1 MPTLLQDLRYAART
15 LAKNPGFAAAAAL
28 TLALG
33 VGANTAIFSVVNGV
47 LLRPLPFAEP
57 ERLMIVWETDP
68 HNQSFREGASVPD
81 FFDWKHQSRRFERL
95 AASTAAE
102 RNLTGPGKEPERLE
116 IAAVSHDLFA
126 LLKIEPSLGRAFRP
140 EEDEPGGARV
150 AILSHG
156 IWQSRYGGAPE
167 ALGQIIT
174 LDGRDHEIVGV
185 MPTHFGFPADA
196 PLWVPLASATETFRE
211 VRGVHNLTVL
221 GRLKRGATREAAQA
235 EMAAIAAGL
244 EKQYPEDNRGRG
256 AAVESLHEAIV
267 GRVRPALLTLL
278 GAVGLVLLIA
288 CANVASLMLAR
299 ASTRSR
305 EIAIRTSLG
314 ASRFRLVRQLLT
326 ESVLLALIGGA
337 VGLAAA
343 FWGLEALLA
352 LSPANLPRSDS
363 IGIDLAVLGFS
374 FALSVVVGVVSGLVP
389 AIQSSSAAL
398 SETLNASSLRAGV
411 RGGTRGSLVVAEVA
425 MAVVLAVGAGLLI
438 KSFSRLRQV
447 DPGFRTENLLTLRI
461 TLPESK
467 YPTPPRS
474 EYPRWPK
481 AVSFYERL
489 LERSSAV
496 PGVISAAVALNHPLA
511 SGWTSQIE
519 IVGRPEPPGARDEVR
534 MRPVSPGYFQTIGVP
549 VLKGRA
555 PGERDRQGTPL
566 IVAINEAMARKYFP
580 GEDAIGR
587 SVRFWGEPREIVGV
601 VRDVRFRGL
610 GRDVDP
616 AIYPALSQ
624 MPMSEFSLVVK
635 TRVPP
640 LSVLPALRTA
650 VRSIDSDL
658 ALFDVA
664 TLEQLLSESVGAP
677 RFHMVL
683 LTAFGA
689 LALLLAA
696 VGIYG
701 LLSYSVAQRT
711 REIGIRSA
719 LGARRADLLRLVV
732 GEGLARSLLGLLLG
746 LVGAFVLTRFLAGL
760 LFQVGTRDPYIFAS
774 VVATLLGVAFLA
786 SYLPARRAAKMD
798 PMLALRNE

>member
-1 MPTLLQDLRYAART
+1 MSAFLQDLRYAART
-15 LAKNPGFAAAAAL
+15 LVKNPGFAIAAAL

-57 ERLMIVWETDP
+57 DRLMIVWETDP

-81 FFDWKHQSRRFERL
+81 FFDWKHQSRRFEQL
-95 AASTAAE
+95 AASTGAE

-116 IAAVSHDLFA
+116 IAAVSYDLFS
-126 LLKIEPSLGRAFRP
+126 LLKVEPSVGRAFRP

-156 IWQSRYGGAPE
+156 MWQSRYGGAPE

-185 MPTHFGFPADA
+185 MPKHFDFPADA

-221 GRLKRGATREAAQA
+221 GRLKRDATREAAQA
-235 EMAAIAAGL
+235 EMAAIAARL
-244 EKQYPEDNRGRG
+244 ERQFPEDNRGRG
-256 AAVESLHEAIV
+256 AAVESLHEAVV
-267 GRVRPALLTLL
+267 GRVRPALLVLL

-299 ASTRSR
+299 ASSRSR

-314 ASRFRLVRQLLT
+314 ASRIRLVRQLLT

-343 FWGLEALLA
+343 FWGLDALLA

-363 IGIDLAVLGFS
+363 IGIDLAVLGFT
-374 FALSVVVGVVSGLVP
+374 FGLSVMVGVVSGLVP

-398 SETLNASSLRAGV
+398 SKTLNASSLRAGV
-411 RGGTRGSLVVAEVA
+411 RGGTRGFLVVAEVA

-438 KSFSRLRQV
+438 KSFSHLRRV
-447 DPGFRTENLLTLRI
+447 DPGFRAENLLTLRI

-467 YPTPPRS
+467 YPVPPRS
-474 EYPRWPK
+474 EYPKWPE

-489 LERSSAV
+489 LERASAV
-496 PGVISAAVALNHPLA
+496 PGVVSAAVALNHPLA

-519 IVGRPEPPGARDEVR
+519 IVGRPEPLGPRDEVR

-555 PGERDRQGTPL
+555 PGERDRQGMPSVL
-566 IVAINEAMARKYFP
+566 AVNEAMARRYFP
-580 GEDAIGR
+580 GENAIGH
-587 SVRFWGEPREIVGV
+587 SVRFWGKPREIVGI

-624 MPMSEFSLVVK
+624 MPMSEFSLVVR

-650 VRSIDSDL
+650 VRSIDPDL
-658 ALFDVA
+658 AFFDVA
-664 TLEQLLSESVGAP
+664 TLEQLLSDSVGAP

-732 GEGLARSLLGLLLG
+732 GEGLARSVLGLLLG
-746 LVGAFVLTRFLAGL
+746 LTGAFILTRFLAGL

-774 VVATLLGVAFLA
+774 VAATLLGVAFLA
-786 SYLPARRAAKMD
+786 SYLPARRAAKVD
-798 PMLALRNE
+798 PMVALRYE